1 MPVPLSNPPSRRR
14 GIDVS
19 ILALLAI
26 LALAF
31 LIRLDGM
38 NWDDG
43 RYLHPD
49 ERHIVA
55 DVVVGRI
62 AFSWPP
68 RLSWID
74 PGESPI
80 NPRPPREDGGNEG
93 FAYGTLPVYAVD
105 LLGSAAT
112 KLTGTDWSSYERIEY
127 IGRALSILLDTGT
140 VLVCWLIG
148 SRLFGRMVGF
158 AAAVIYAF
166 MPLAIQLS
174 HFFTVDSWMTFFIF
188 AAILVCIDA
197 IRTGSTGRFAL
208 AGMWYGMAVASKA
221 TAAPLGGVIM
231 LALVLASVVESGHV
245 RSTSRLV
252 GRLLRRGLVSAL
264 VFVTTFFIGEPFA
277 FLAPQAYL
285 DSFTEQADIQS
296 GRWDVPFT
304 QQYVGTPRGAW
315 QLGQLTRHAMGPV
328 AVLLGLAGAGLVA
341 WLAWK
346 RRSAGMALLLAWTA
360 GFTLVILYPET
371 KFPRYSLPIAPTLAI
386 FAGVAVVALALYLRP
401 RLGRVAAVAG
411 AAMILLLSTGWGAAF
426 AQVTSTE
433 HTRIAAS
440 VWMFEN
446 LPPGSTTTNEIWDD
460 RLPMSLDPGHAS
472 DARRIDG
479 ASINLYS
486 YTPTLGDV
494 ATLGPALEALPRGA
508 EMRRLVEIGR
518 VADATAILRSIGP
531 SAFRADAQA
540 DRLARLAAEAR
551 DEPFPT
557 DLPMAAQFQIELVRA
572 GGAMT
577 TSRDLSSVTLDIASQ
592 VGMANEVTKDD
603 LQALADAMDAV
614 PGATM
619 LNQIYRLLDDADYYV
634 LSSDRVQRG
643 MEQNPWRY
651 AVPIRMYEV
660 LDSGELGYEPIQR
673 FTSSPELFGIA
684 FPDHAADETFVNY
697 DHPVVRIYEK
707 QDLVSPERAT
717 EIFGSAALAQTD
729 PSRSPD
735 NEPLTFDEPVS
746 DLPDVTDARW
756 SEAVTG
762 NTIGAIAVWI
772 VLLLALQVAAWP
784 LASTVFRA
792 FPDGGWGLTRF
803 IGMIVPA
810 TVLWWLASTGVLLF
824 RAVWVAATFLL
835 FALAMWLWL
844 RPGVRSKRRWDF
856 RMIATAEV
864 IFWGTFLV
872 FLVFKLINPDS
883 WQIYWGGEKPMEFAH
898 INAILRSPS
907 FPPVDPWYAQGF
919 LNYYY
924 YSFYLVAYLIKL
936 TGIPTEYAFNLA
948 QPLVM
953 AVLASGTFSVG
964 AMLGNR
970 LTRGR
975 QAGMLSGLLAMVLVS
990 FAGNML
996 DAAQMFDRF
1005 RGEPD
1010 GSDPFS
1016 WWVWNPSRAIVDTNS
1031 QLDIGNR
1038 MNPPVDGQLITEFP
1052 YFTGLYG
1059 DLHSHVVGLPLL
1071 VLSLALAASFAL
1083 DGPATRRERIVALGA
1098 RLLLAAIAIGI
1109 VYPTNAWDLPVT
1121 AALVAGGLVIGS
1133 ARIPSLGRR
1142 LMWLLAAAM
1151 AVGAGALLVSL
1162 PFLLHFEALFSE
1174 VKSVPAT
1181 TDLVE
1186 LMAHPGGLLL
1196 VATAAVPAV
1205 FHLRGGRRR
1214 PWLLVLLVPLLGV
1227 TLLLRWL
1234 ATTGTSD
1241 LRPYDIAIV
1250 AIVAAIW
1257 LAPLVTL
1264 PAQRGMFDAYM
1275 PRFTGWVV
1283 AAIGVVAVVA
1293 LLARENPVA
1302 ALYIGI
1308 AAGAAGA
1315 WLVKRDPAI
1324 RFIALMMTGAASIGA
1339 GVEFVYLVDDLSTSP
1354 WARMNTIFK
1363 FYNEIWVLLAIAGG
1377 ASAGVLVSTFFAR
1390 AWHAPSLRLR
1400 SSSRSLWAPIATAA
1414 TAVVLLLAAAYP
1426 IAATGIRLDARFEP
1440 HLNRITLDA
1449 YDWMR
1454 YGTVTLTDG
1463 TVVSFDEDLDV
1474 INWFNE
1480 EIGGTPVIAEAS
1492 FEPYRCNSSRISI
1505 GTGLPSVLGWQRH
1518 ESQQRY
1524 PDVLPQRYEDLR
1536 RLYGVSSI
1544 DEKLAI
1550 IDRYDIHYIVVGELE
1565 RSYPVVYGNDC
1576 VPMDDLPQYAEL
1588 DLDAGIA
1595 AFEQMVGESL
1605 DVAFTSGDTVV
1616 YRVIGNT

>member
-1 MPVPLSNPPSRRR
+1 MPVPLSNSSRRPR
-14 GIDVS
+14 GIDIS
-19 ILALLAI
+19 ILALVAL

-31 LIRLDGM
+31 LIRLDGID
-38 NWDDG
+38 WDDG

-62 AFSWPP
+62 EFSWPP
-68 RLSWID
+68 RLSWLD
-74 PGESPI
+74 PAESPI
-80 NPRPPREDGGNEG
+80 NPRPMRDDGGHEG
-93 FAYGTLPVYAVD
+93 FAYGTLPVYTLD

-112 KLTGTDWSSYERIEY
+112 AISGTDWSSYDRIEY

-140 VLVCWLIG
+140 VLLCWLIG
-148 SRLFGRMVGF
+148 SRLFGRPVGF
-158 AAAVIYAF
+158 AAAAIYAF
-166 MPLAIQLS
+166 LPLAIQLS

-188 AAILVCIDA
+188 AAILSCIDA

-221 TAAPLGGVIM
+221 TAAPLGGIIL
-231 LALVLASVVESGHV
+231 LALVLASMVESSYV
-245 RSTSRLV
+245 LSTAALV
-252 GRLLRRGLVSAL
+252 GRLLKRGMVSAL
-264 VFVTTFFIGEPFA
+264 AFIATFFIGEPFA

-296 GRWDVPFT
+296 GSWDVPFT

-315 QLGQLTRHAMGPV
+315 QLDQLTRHAMGPV

-346 RRSAGMALLLAWTA
+346 RKSSGMALLLAWTA

-371 KFPRYSLPIAPTLAI
+371 KFPRYSLPVAPTLAI

-401 RLGRVAAVAG
+401 RLGKGVAVAG
-411 AAMILLLSTGWGAAF
+411 AAVILLVSTGWGVAF

-460 RLPMSLDPGHAS
+460 RLPLSLDPGHAA
-472 DARRIDG
+472 DARRIDA
-479 ASINLYS
+479 ASINLYA
-486 YTPTLGDV
+486 YTPTLGDI

-508 EMRRLVEIGR
+508 EMRRQIETGR
-518 VADATAILRSIGP
+518 VTDATTILRSIGTA
-531 SAFRADAQA
+531 AFQADAQA
-540 DRLARLAAEAR
+540 DVLTRLAAEAR
-551 DEPFPT
+551 DEPSGVELPT
-557 DLPMAAQFQIELVRA
+557 AARFQLELVRA
-572 GGAMT
+572 SGAMT
-577 TSRDLSSVTLDIASQ
+577 TSSDLSGVTMNIASQ
-592 VGMANEVTKDD
+592 VGMTNEIAIDD
-603 LQALADAMDAV
+603 LRALADAMD
-614 PGATM
+614 GAAGSTM
-619 LNQIYRLLDDADYYV
+619 LDQIYGLLESADYYV
-634 LSSDRVQRG
+634 LSSDRVKRG

-651 AVPIRMYEV
+651 AVPIRMYEL
-660 LDSGELGYEPIQR
+660 LDSGELGYEPVR
-673 FTSSPELFGIA
+673 TFSSSPELFGLS
-684 FPDHAADETFVNY
+684 FPDSDADETFINY
-697 DHPVVRIYEK
+697 DHPVVNVYAKR
-707 QDLVSPERAT
+707 DLASPERAV
-717 EIFGSAALAQTD
+717 ELFGASALAQTD

-746 DLPDVTDARW
+746 DLADVTDARW

-762 NTIGAIAVWI
+762 TTIGAIAVWI
-772 VLLLALQVAAWP
+772 VLLLALQLAAWP
-784 LASTVFRA
+784 LASTVFRS
-792 FPDGGWGLTRF
+792 FPDGGWGLTR
-803 IGMIVPA
+803 IVGIIVPA

-824 RAVWVAATFLL
+824 RAVWVVATFLL
-835 FALAMWLWL
+835 FALATWLWL
-844 RPGVRSKRRWDF
+844 RPGVRSKRRWNF
-856 RMIATAEV
+856 RLIAIAEA
-864 IFWGTFLV
+864 IFWGTFLI

-883 WQIYWGGEKPMEFAH
+883 WHIYWGGEKPMEFAH
-898 INAILRSPS
+898 INAILRSPT

-975 QAGMLSGLLAMVLVS
+975 QAGILSGLLATVLVS

-1005 RGEPD
+1005 RGKPD

-1016 WWVWNPSRAIVDTNS
+1016 WWVWNPSRSIVDTNRE
-1031 QLDIGNR
+1031 LDPGYR
-1038 MNPPVDGQLITEFP
+1038 MTPPVDGQLITEFP

-1071 VLSLALAASFAL
+1071 VLGLALAASLAL
-1083 DGPATRRERIVALGA
+1083 DGPATRRDRAVMLGA
-1098 RLLLAAIAIGI
+1098 RLLLAAITIGI

-1121 AALVAGGLVIGS
+1121 AALIAGGLVIGS
-1133 ARIPSLGRR
+1133 ARIGSLGRR
-1142 LMWLLAAAM
+1142 LLWLLAAVA
-1151 AVGAGALLVSL
+1151 AIGAGALLVSL
-1162 PFLLHFEALFSE
+1162 PFLLHFEALFGE
-1174 VKSVPAT
+1174 VKTVPAT
-1181 TDLVE
+1181 TELIE

-1196 VATAAVPAV
+1196 LATAAVPAF

-1214 PWLLVLLVPLLGV
+1214 VWPLALLLPLLGIA
-1227 TLLLRWL
+1227 LLLRWL
-1234 ATTGTSD
+1234 ATTGTGD
-1241 LRPYDIAIV
+1241 LRPYDVAIV
-1250 AIVAAIW
+1250 AIVGAIW

-1264 PAQRGMFDAYM
+1264 PARRGTFDVHL
-1275 PRFTGWVV
+1275 PRYTGWAV
-1283 AAIGVVAVVA
+1283 AIVGAVAVAV
-1293 LLARENPVA
+1293 LLARGNPVA

-1308 AAGAAGA
+1308 AAGAAGT
-1315 WLVKRDPAI
+1315 WLAKRDPAI
-1324 RFIALMMTGAASIGA
+1324 RFVALMVAGAASIGA
-1339 GVEFVYLVDDLSTSP
+1339 GVEFVYLVDDLSMSP
-1354 WARMNTIFK
+1354 WARMNTVFK

-1377 ASAGVLVSTFFAR
+1377 SAAGVLVTTFLAR
-1390 AWHAPSLRLR
+1390 AYNAPSFGIRR
-1400 SSSRSLWAPIATAA
+1400 FPQSIWAPMATFAA
-1414 TAVVLLLAAAYP
+1414 AVVLLLASTYP

-1440 HLNRITLDA
+1440 RPNRITLDA
-1449 YDWMR
+1449 YDWME

-1463 TVVSFDEDLDV
+1463 TIVSFDEDLDV
-1474 INWFNE
+1474 IEWFNE
-1480 EIGGTPVIAEAS
+1480 EVGGSPVIAEAS

-1518 ESQQRY
+1518 QQQQRY

-1536 RLYGVSSI
+1536 RLYGTSSV

-1550 IDRYDIHYIVVGELE
+1550 IARYDVHYIIVGDLE
-1565 RSYPVVYGNDC
+1565 RSYPMVYGNDC
-1576 VPMDDLPQYAEL
+1576 VSMSNVPQYA
-1588 DLDAGIA
+1588 DLVLESGIA
-1595 AFEQMVGESL
+1595 TFDQMVGDTLE
-1605 DVAFTSGDTVV
+1605 VAFTSGDTVV